1 MMSFSQSLQKARS
14 YGLGEYL
21 EIVGELSQESTKK
34 GALDRK
40 SKELITLGIAMYKQC
55 HRCIDIH
62 KTEAERLGASEHE
75 LSQVR
80 KIVLYLTLSPGEQ
93 GQLRETLDQEW
104 KSFAIS
110 KGPVKHCMRELLAL
124 SIALVKQSRPDIKM
138 HIESAFRHGGKA
150 EEILE
155 VLPIALLMDGA
166 PVLSQIPAL
175 MEEIEVATQSREA
188 SVSPAIAN

>member
-1 MMSFSQSLQKARS
+1 MMAFSQSLTKVRE

-21 EIVGELSQESTKK
+21 DIIGELSQESTKK

-62 KTEAERLGASEHE
+62 KREAERLGATEHE

-80 KIVLYLTLSPGEQ
+80 KIVLYLSLSPGEQ
-93 GQLRETLDQEW
+93 GELRETLDDAW
-104 KSFAIS
+104 KGFSLS
-110 KGPVKHCMRELLAL
+110 KGPVKHCLRELLAL
-124 SIALVKQSRPDIKM
+124 SIALVKQNRSDINL
-138 HIESAFRHGGKA
+138 HVASAFRHGGTA
-150 EEILE
+150 HEILE

-166 PVLSQIPAL
+166 PVLSQIPVL
-175 MEEIEVATQSREA
+175 MEEIHAATATAE
-188 SVSPAIAN
+188 N

>member
-1 MMSFSQSLQKARS
+1 MMSFSQSLQKARH

-21 EIVGELSQESTKK
+21 EIIGELSQESTKK

-40 SKELITLGIAMYKQC
+40 SKELITLGLAMYKQC

-62 KTEAERLGASEHE
+62 TKEAERLGATEHE

-80 KIVLYLTLSPGEQ
+80 RVVLYLTLTPGDE
-93 GQLRETLDQEW
+93 GHLKETLDEAW
-104 KSFAIS
+104 KGFSFS
-110 KGPVKHCMRELLAL
+110 RGPVKHCLRELLGL
-124 SIALVKQSRPDIKM
+124 SIALVKQSRSEINR
-138 HIESAFRHGGKA
+138 HLTSAFRHGGTP

-166 PVLSQIPAL
+166 PVLSQIPVL
-175 MEEIEVATQSREA
+175 MEEIQAVTEAQSA
-188 SVSPAIAN
+188 